1 MAEHCIVAPGGSSSS
16 KWWFSAANGS
26 WKLSFEYV
34 CVAVIYY
41 HSCKNWLRSCIRRAW
56 SSTAIGVADW
66 REMSPIHKN
75 NDMPSW
81 TRSYEELFYR
91 SHLVYTPF
99 EDDLRAASRLI
110 LTLFWSV
117 FWASSGHLRVHFE
130 TLSVQIP
137 LRFPE
142 IIGSQNYIPLSLRCP
157 F

>member
-81 TRSYEELFYR
+81 TRSYGLQDLFRFFMY
-91 SHLVYTPF
+91 P
-99 EDDLRAASRLI
+99 DLWQASRNRDAAGPCRDWTFDLKNFQRLDKGWRNFTQNDPFGLNFYI
-110 LTLFWSV
+110 FRCSFV
-117 FWASSGHLRVHFE
+117 VR
-130 TLSVQIP
+130 
-137 LRFPE
+137 
-142 IIGSQNYIPLSLRCP
+142 SQRRG
-157 F
+157 